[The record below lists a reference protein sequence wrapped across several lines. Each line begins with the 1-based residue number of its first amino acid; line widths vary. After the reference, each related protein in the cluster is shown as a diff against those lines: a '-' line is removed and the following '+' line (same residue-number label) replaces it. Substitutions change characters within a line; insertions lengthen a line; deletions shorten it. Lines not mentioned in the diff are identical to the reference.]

1 MVRDD
6 NDDDDNYDNDNYDNY
21 DDEIFCLINL
31 IPKKI

>member
-1 MVRDD
+1 VVRDD